1 MRRPARFASASA
13 LAAAT
18 LLLAAAGVA
27 VAGAPA
33 APTAGAA
40 TSWPAGQ
47 SQGPTVTTP
56 APPPP
61 LDAEPPARK
70 PRPGEAKLKVE
81 GGIAT
86 SRLRYVA
93 RGDRLR
99 IGAVVR
105 PFVAGQVAV
114 LAVRRS
120 GKLVARRRAKV
131 VRAKRGRAGKVSFS
145 FKPRRKGVYR
155 AQIRHAATDGQR
167 AFRSRAARLKAVVLS
182 AGEGARS
189 TAVLLLQRGLDRL
202 GFAVPV
208 TGYYDAGT
216 SRAVIAFRK
225 VNGMERIGY
234 ASPAVFS
241 MVLKGQGG
249 FKPRFPRA
257 GYHVEYDWSRQV
269 LGFFRGGKAVNV
281 YHSSSGTAATP
292 TVFGTFTFYR
302 KEPGT
307 NHLGMVQSNYFIRGY
322 AIHGYKEVPI
332 YPASHGCLR
341 VPIPNAYQVDRQIS
355 IGMKIMVYP

>member
-1 MRRPARFASASA
+1 MRLPASIAAA
-13 LAAAT
+13 LAA
-18 LLLAAAGVA
+18 VA
-27 VAGAPA
+27 VAAPA
-33 APTAGAA
+33 AASAQTAEL
-40 TSWPAGQ
+40 
-47 SQGPTVTTP
+47 SQTPTVTTP

-61 LDAEPPARK
+61 LDAKPVEPKAGK
-70 PRPGEAKLKVE
+70 ATLQVD

-99 IGAVVR
+99 IAGSVR
-105 PFVAGQVAV
+105 PFAAGQVAV
-114 LAVRRS
+114 LEVRRS
-120 GKLVARRRAKV
+120 GDVVARQRTKVRRGKNGA
-131 VRAKRGRAGKVSFS
+131 GRVAFA

-155 AQIRHAATDGQR
+155 AQIHHAVTDGRQ
-167 AFRSRAARLKAVVLS
+167 AFRSRSARFKAVVLS
-182 AGEGARS
+182 AGEGRRG
-189 TAVLLLQRGLDRL
+189 TDVLLLQRGLDEL

-234 ASPAVFS
+234 ASAAVFS
-241 MVLKGQGG
+241 MVLEGKGA
-249 FKPRFPRA
+249 FRPRFPDA

-269 LGFFRGGKAVNV
+269 LGFFRGAKPVNV
-281 YHSSSGTAATP
+281 YHSASGAPATP

-322 AIHGYKEVPI
+322 AIHGYHDVPVH
-332 YPASHGCLR
+332 PASHGCLR
-341 VPIPNAYQVDRQIS
+341 VPIPNAYQIDRQIQL
-355 IGMKIMVYP
+355 GMKIMVYV

>member
-1 MRRPARFASASA
+1 MRIPAAIATALA
-13 LAAAT
+13 LAAT
-18 LLLAAAGVA
+18 
-27 VAGAPA
+27 APA
-33 APTAGAA
+33 AMAGPGAA
-40 TSWPAGQ
+40 TAPVAEP
-47 SQGPTVTTP
+47 SQTPTVTTP

-61 LDAEPPARK
+61 PDAK
-70 PRPGEAKLKVE
+70 PKAGRATLEVE

-86 SRLRYVA
+86 SKLRYVA
-93 RGDRLR
+93 RGDRLE
-99 IGAVVR
+99 IGGAVR

-114 LAVRRS
+114 LEIRRS
-120 GKLVARRRAKV
+120 GKLVDRQRATIR
-131 VRAKRGRAGKVSFS
+131 RAKRGAGKVSFR
-145 FKPRRKGVYR
+145 FKPRRKGVYK
-155 AQIRHAATDGQR
+155 AQIHHAGTDGQQ
-167 AFRSRAARLKAVVLS
+167 AFRSRAARFKAVVLS
-182 AGEGARS
+182 AGEGKRGTDA
-189 TAVLLLQRGLDRL
+189 LLLQRGLDAL
-202 GFAVPV
+202 GYAVPV

-241 MVLKGQGG
+241 MVLKGQGA
-249 FKPRFPRA
+249 FKPRFPDA

-269 LGFFRGGKAVNV
+269 LGFFRGAKPVNV
-281 YHSSSGTAATP
+281 YHSSSGAPATP

-322 AIHGYKEVPI
+322 AIHGYKDVPV

-341 VPIPNAYQVDRQIS
+341 VPIPNAYQIDRQIS
-355 IGMKIMVYP
+355 LGMKIMVYT

>member
-1 MRRPARFASASA
+1 MRLSASI
-13 LAAAT
+13 AA
-18 LLLAAAGVA
+18 LLAAAA
-27 VAGAPA
+27 MAAPA
-33 APTAGAA
+33 AASAQTAE
-40 TSWPAGQ
+40 P
-47 SQGPTVTTP
+47 SQTPTVTTP

-61 LDAEPPARK
+61 PDAVSPPQPKAGK
-70 PRPGEAKLKVE
+70 ATLAVD

-93 RGDRLR
+93 RGDRLE
-99 IGAVVR
+99 ISGTVR
-105 PFVAGQVAV
+105 PFVAGQIAI
-114 LAVRRS
+114 LEVRRS
-120 GKLVARRRAKV
+120 GDLVDRQRAKV
-131 VRAKRGRAGKVSFS
+131 KRAKRGAGKVTFA

-155 AQIRHAATDGQR
+155 AQILHRASEGQQ
-167 AFRSRAARLKAVVLS
+167 AFRSRVARFKAVVLS
-182 AGEGARS
+182 ASEGERG
-189 TAVLLLQRGLDRL
+189 TDVLLLQRGLDDL

-241 MVLKGQGG
+241 MVLKGEGA
-249 FKPRFPRA
+249 FKPRFPDA

-269 LGFFRGGKAVNV
+269 LGFFRGAKPVNV
-281 YHSSSGTAATP
+281 YHSSSGAPATP
-292 TVFGTFTFYR
+292 TVFGTFAFYR

-322 AIHGYKEVPI
+322 AIHGYHSVPI

-341 VPIPNAYQVDRQIS
+341 VPIPNAYQIDRQIS
-355 IGMKIMVYP
+355 IGMKIMVYV

>member
-1 MRRPARFASASA
+1 MRLPAPIAAV
-13 LAAAT
+13 LAA
-18 LLLAAAGVA
+18 VA
-27 VAGAPA
+27 VAVPA
-33 APTAGAA
+33 AASAQTAAP
-40 TSWPAGQ
+40 SQ
-47 SQGPTVTTP
+47 SPTVTTP

-61 LDAEPPARK
+61 IDAKPPAPK
-70 PRPGEAKLKVE
+70 AGKATLAIA
-81 GGIAT
+81 GGIPT

-99 IGAVVR
+99 IGGTVR
-105 PFVAGQVAV
+105 PFVPGQIAI
-114 LAVRRS
+114 LELRRS
-120 GKLVARRRAKV
+120 GELVDRQRAQVK
-131 VRAKRGRAGKVSFS
+131 RAKRGAGKVTFR
-145 FKPRRKGVYR
+145 FKPRRNGVYK
-155 AQIRHAATDGQR
+155 AQILHRSSAGQR
-167 AFRSRAARLKAVVLS
+167 AFRSRTARFKAVVLS
-182 AGEGARS
+182 AGEGKRG
-189 TAVLLLQRGLDRL
+189 TDVLLLQRGLDDL

-241 MVLKGQGG
+241 MVLRGEGA
-249 FKPRFPRA
+249 FRPRFPDA

-269 LGFFRGGKAVNV
+269 LGFFRGARPVNV
-281 YHSSSGTAATP
+281 YHSSSGTPATP

-322 AIHGYKEVPI
+322 AIHGYHSVPI

-341 VPIPNAYQVDRQIS
+341 VPIPNAYQIDRQIS
-355 IGMKIMVYP
+355 LGMKIMVYA

>member
-1 MRRPARFASASA
+1 MRLPASIAVVLAAVA
-13 LAAAT
+13 LAAP
-18 LLLAAAGVA
+18 AAASA
-27 VAGAPA
+27 Q
-33 APTAGAA
+33 TAE
-40 TSWPAGQ
+40 P
-47 SQGPTVTTP
+47 SQPPTVTTP

-61 LDAEPPARK
+61 LDAQPAK
-70 PRPGEAKLKVE
+70 PRAGKATLEVD

-99 IGAVVR
+99 ISGAVR
-105 PFVAGQVAV
+105 PFVPGQVAV
-114 LAVRRS
+114 LELRRS
-120 GKLVARRRAKV
+120 GEVVDRQRSKVRRG
-131 VRAKRGRAGKVSFS
+131 KRGAGRVAFR
-145 FKPRRKGVYR
+145 FKPRRKGVYK
-155 AQIRHAATDGQR
+155 AQIHHAVTDGQQ
-167 AFRSRAARLKAVVLS
+167 AFRSRAARFKAVVLS
-182 AGEGARS
+182 AGEGRRG
-189 TAVLLLQRGLDRL
+189 TDVLLLQRGLDEL

-225 VNGMERIGY
+225 VNGMDRIGY

-241 MVLKGQGG
+241 MVLKGQGA
-249 FKPRFPRA
+249 FRPRFPKA

-269 LGFFRGGKAVNV
+269 LGFFRGARPVNV
-281 YHSSSGTAATP
+281 YHSASGAPATP
-292 TVFGTFTFYR
+292 TVFGTFSFYR

-322 AIHGYKEVPI
+322 AIHGYHDVPI

-341 VPIPNAYQVDRQIS
+341 VPIPNAYQIDRQIS
-355 IGMKIMVYP
+355 LGMKIMVYV

>member
-1 MRRPARFASASA
+1 MRLPASIAAV
-13 LAAAT
+13 LAA
-18 LLLAAAGVA
+18 VA
-27 VAGAPA
+27 MAAPA
-33 APTAGAA
+33 AASAQTAE
-40 TSWPAGQ
+40 Q
-47 SQGPTVTTP
+47 SQTPTVTTP

-61 LDAEPPARK
+61 LDAKPVEPKAGK
-70 PRPGEAKLKVE
+70 ATLKID

-99 IGAVVR
+99 IAGAVR
-105 PFVAGQVAV
+105 PFVPGQVAV
-114 LAVRRS
+114 LEIRRS
-120 GKLVARRRAKV
+120 GEVVDRQRSKVRRG
-131 VRAKRGRAGKVSFS
+131 KRGAGKVSFR
-145 FKPRRKGVYR
+145 FKPRRKGVYK
-155 AQIRHAATDGQR
+155 AQIHHTVTDGQQ
-167 AFRSRAARLKAVVLS
+167 AFRSRAARFKAVVLS
-182 AGEGARS
+182 AGEGKCG
-189 TAVLLLQRGLDRL
+189 TDVLLLQRGLDEL

-241 MVLKGQGG
+241 MVLKGEGA
-249 FKPRFPRA
+249 FRPRFPDA

-269 LGFFRGGKAVNV
+269 LGFFRGAKPVNV
-281 YHSSSGTAATP
+281 YHSSSGAPATP
-292 TVFGTFTFYR
+292 TVFGTFSFYR

-307 NHLGMVQSNYFIRGY
+307 NHLGMVQSNYFIGGY
-322 AIHGYKEVPI
+322 AIHGYHSVPI

-341 VPIPNAYQVDRQIS
+341 VPIPNAYQIDRQIQL
-355 IGMKIMVYP
+355 GMKIMVYV